1 MKKKEIHK
9 YLPERVRE
17 LHRNYKLLL
26 RHFEPEAVHNFRVGY
41 KKMRACFRLFNTG
54 LNKDDQLK
62 TGKKLDN
69 FYHLAGNLRNLQL
82 HHSRIGNLAKDLLVS
97 TPVQYLALIENET
110 GKNIKELEA
119 LSATV
124 TAGYFADMER
134 QAANETYNE
143 DATEG
148 FINHNR
154 MRLLQLIFLP
164 DYKDEN
170 LHSIRKLLKDF
181 FYNKPFLIMS
191 RQTILP
197 PPFSGFETLEQFTE
211 KLGNFN
217 DLCIALE
224 LLNAD
229 AIALV
234 ENEGEKNVLLFMQK
248 QLVWSKQIAVAELKA
263 LFTSVKADLKKS
275 ASNELAEVGM
285 Q

>member
-1 MKKKEIHK
+1 
-9 YLPERVRE
+9 
-17 LHRNYKLLL
+17 
-26 RHFEPEAVHNFRVGY
+26 
-41 KKMRACFRLFNTG
+41 
-54 LNKDDQLK
+54 
-62 TGKKLDN
+62 
-69 FYHLAGNLRNLQL
+69 
-82 HHSRIGNLAKDLLVS
+82 
-97 TPVQYLALIENET
+97 
-110 GKNIKELEA
+110 
-119 LSATV
+119 
-124 TAGYFADMER
+124 
-134 QAANETYNE
+134 
-143 DATEG
+143 
-148 FINHNR
+148 
-154 MRLLQLIFLP
+154 
-164 DYKDEN
+164 
-170 LHSIRKLLKDF
+170 
-181 FYNKPFLIMS
+181 MS